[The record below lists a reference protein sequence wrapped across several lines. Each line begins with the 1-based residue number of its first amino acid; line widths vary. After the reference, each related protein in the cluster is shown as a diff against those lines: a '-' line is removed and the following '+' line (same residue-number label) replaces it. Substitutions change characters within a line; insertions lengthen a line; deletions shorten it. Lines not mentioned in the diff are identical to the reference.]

1 MLKYGTI
8 IQSTLDI
15 STTRYLE
22 LFDFSNFL
30 PGSLDILQLLRLK
43 CSRYTKPRYIELFI
57 ISNEF
62 QKYFNFTLTLTFD
75 VCMVLR
81 ETEIV
86 GYDVGQKKAA
96 I

>member
-22 LFDFSNFL
+22 LFDFSNFF

-43 CSRYTKPRYIELFI
+43 SSRYTKPRYVELFVT
-57 ISNEF
+57 SKEY
-62 QKYFNFTLTLTFD
+62 QKYLNFTLTFY
-75 VCMVLR
+75 VCRGKMKL
-81 ETEIV
+81 
-86 GYDVGQKKAA
+86 
-96 I
+96 